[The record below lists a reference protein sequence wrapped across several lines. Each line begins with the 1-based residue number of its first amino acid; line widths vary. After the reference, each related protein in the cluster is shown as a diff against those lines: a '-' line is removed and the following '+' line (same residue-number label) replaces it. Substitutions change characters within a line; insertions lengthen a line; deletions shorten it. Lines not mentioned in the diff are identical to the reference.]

1 LPTRQ
6 IKIAHAANQP
16 ANQHKENKM
25 NIAKMLAATATI
37 ALITGMGA
45 AVAQQEPSRGAPAEK
60 AAPGAKQPSTMQH
73 QNGGASNSPAVRS
86 EGQNS
91 RSGEASQSRGRSE
104 TTGQAP
110 KEGRQN
116 ETAQHNKSEQDR
128 AKSEKNEKSERNEQ
142 NRTTGQA
149 PREDRLNRTSQQNKS
164 EQDRAKSEKS
174 ERTEQN
180 RTTGQAPREDR
191 TNRASEQN
199 KSEQDRVKTERNEEN
214 RATTGQ
220 GAAGTRTNV
229 NVNITPEKRTQIH
242 ETIIKE
248 RSAPRVG
255 SVNFDLSVGTR
266 VPRTGSVRFATLPS
280 RIVEIEP
287 EWRGY
292 EYFMVGDRIVIVD
305 PRSMEIVAVIDA

>member
-1 LPTRQ
+1 
-6 IKIAHAANQP
+6 
-16 ANQHKENKM
+16 M

-60 AAPGAKQPSTMQH
+60 AAPGAKQPSAVQH
-73 QNGGASNSPAVRS
+73 QNGGASNGPAIRND
-86 EGQNS
+86 GQNS

-110 KEGRQN
+110 KE
-116 ETAQHNKSEQDR
+116 DR
-128 AKSEKNEKSERNEQ
+128 AKSEKSEKSERTEQ

-149 PREDRLNRTSQQNKS
+149 PREDRNNRSSEQKASEQKQKASEQNKS
-164 EQDRAKSEKS
+164 EQNKSEQNRAKS

-199 KSEQDRVKTERNEEN
+199 KSEQDRVRTERNEEN
-214 RATTGQ
+214 RVTTGQ

-266 VPRTGSVRFATLPS
+266 VPRTGSVRFAALPS
-280 RIVEIEP
+280 AIVEIEP
-287 EWRGY
+287 EWRGRGY
-292 EYFMVGDRIVIVD
+292 EYFLVGDRIVIVD